1 MTDIAALAPV
11 ISFAAL
17 ALGCVV
23 AIRLMLRDMATTYR
37 DLGGDHFGRALPV
50 RVHRQSAR
58 RANIV
63 ALPLPLPL
71 GQPAGDVSR
80 SPNVRLPAAA

>member
-1 MTDIAALAPV
+1 MADISALAPV

-17 ALGCVV
+17 ALGCAI

-37 DLGGDHFGRALPV
+37 ELGGETSRAVSPV
-50 RVHRQSAR
+50 RRCSSGPMAEV
-58 RANIV
+58 V
-63 ALPLPLPL
+63 ALPLRR
-71 GQPAGDVSR
+71 AVGDVSR

>member
-23 AIRLMLRDMATTYR
+23 ATTYR
-37 DLGGDHFGRALPV
+37 DLGGDHSGQALPV

-58 RANIV
+58 GANIV
-63 ALPLPLPL
+63 ALPLSRPL
-71 GQPAGDVSR
+71 PAGDVSR

>member
-17 ALGCVV
+17 ALGRVV

-37 DLGGDHFGRALPV
+37 DLGGDHSGQALPV

-58 RANIV
+58 GANIV
-63 ALPLPLPL
+63 ALPLR
-71 GQPAGDVSR
+71 QPAGDVSR

>member
-37 DLGGDHFGRALPV
+37 DLGGDHSGQALPV
-50 RVHRQSAR
+50 RVRRQSAR
-58 RANIV
+58 GANIV
-63 ALPLPLPL
+63 ALPLSRPL
-71 GQPAGDVSR
+71 PAGDVSR